1 MKAETLKKSILQYA
15 MQGKLVAQDPN
26 DEPASELLKRIKA
39 EKEQLIKDG
48 KIKKEKPLPPIT
60 EDEILYELPK
70 DWEWV
75 KVQDLLYLKSGD
87 TIAQGLEIQNG
98 DLLYLKVGDM
108 NLNIKYVDKSSR
120 SVNSTNINKNSIIP
134 PRSIIFPKRGGAIAT
149 NKKQITLKP
158 ILVDLNVMA
167 ACCPKDLNIEYLY
180 YWFLSFDLSTLNTGT
195 SVPQINNKD
204 IYPLLFP
211 LPPLTEQQR
220 IVEKLEEI
228 LPLVEE
234 YGKNEEILSEM
245 NKKLPK
251 QIRQS
256 ILQYAVQGKLVE
268 QNPNDEPA
276 SELLKRIKAEKEQLI
291 KDGKIK
297 KEKTLQPILE
307 DEIPFQIP
315 KSWQWVKLDDIS
327 NIISGN
333 NFLSEDFNTISGAK
347 VIKIT
352 NVGVNQFIETDDYL
366 PLEYQN
372 KYPEFLVNK
381 KDILIALTRSYI
393 KEGLKVC
400 ICPLEYNQSLLNQR
414 VASIKIFSNEILQAY
429 IYLYL
434 SSKYVL
440 DYVKFE
446 SKTMNQPNLS
456 IKSLKNLY
464 VPLPPLAEQ
473 QRIVAK
479 VEELMQIVDV
489 LE

>member
-1 MKAETLKKSILQYA
+1 MKAETLKKAILQYA
-15 MQGKLVAQDPN
+15 MQGKLVKQDPE
-26 DEPASELLKRIKA
+26 DEPASVLLKRIRA

-48 KIKKEKPLPPIT
+48 KIKKEKPLPLIT
-60 EDEILYELPK
+60 EDEIPYELPK
-70 DWEWV
+70 GWEWV

-211 LPPLTEQQR
+211 LPPLAEQER
-220 IVEKLEEI
+220 IVEKLEQI

-234 YGKNEEILSEM
+234 YGKNEEKLS
-245 NKKLPK
+245 KLNSTLPDK
-251 QIRQS
+251 IKQS
-256 ILQYAVQGKLVE
+256 ILQHAVQGKLVP
-268 QNPNDEPA
+268 QNPSDEPA

-297 KEKTLQPILE
+297 KEKILPPITE
-307 DEIPFQIP
+307 DEIPYELPRNWSYIRLGDLCTINPRNYVEDELEVGFVPMTLVNDGYKGGHKYEKRKWKDIKSGFTHFQTNDVVVAKITP
-315 KSWQWVKLDDIS
+315 CFQNRKSTVISELPNNIGAGTTELHVIRDYTNTINMKYLLLVVKTEMFIREGVKNFTGTAGQQRVGKDFIS
-327 NIISGN
+327 N
-333 NFLSEDFNTISGAK
+333 
-347 VIKIT
+347 
-352 NVGVNQFIETDDYL
+352 
-366 PLEYQN
+366 
-372 KYPEFLVNK
+372 
-381 KDILIALTRSYI
+381 YI
-393 KEGLKVC
+393 
-400 ICPLEYNQSLLNQR
+400 
-414 VASIKIFSNEILQAY
+414 
-429 IYLYL
+429 
-434 SSKYVL
+434 
-440 DYVKFE
+440 
-446 SKTMNQPNLS
+446 
-456 IKSLKNLY
+456 

-473 QRIVAK
+473 QRIVTK
-479 VEELMQIVDV
+479 VEELLAIVNK
-489 LE
+489 LK